1 MSKVTF
7 MPGGQSFDVAAGTTI
22 LVAAIQ
28 NGLQLR
34 HDCSEAICGTDRVK
48 ILSGKEQ
55 LSEKNE
61 NEELTLEM
69 MNGAPDDRLACVA
82 RKLSSVI
89 VETPGQV
96 PQVKIVEAPIERLVK
111 QDRSPSILT

>member
-1 MSKVTF
+1 MAKITF
-7 MPGGQSFDVAAGTTI
+7 MPAGQSFEVAAGTTI
-22 LVAAIQ
+22 LVSAIQ

-34 HDCSEAICGTDRVK
+34 HDCTEAICGTDRVK

-69 MNGAPDDRLACVA
+69 MNAGPDDRLACVA
-82 RKLSSVI
+82 RI
-89 VETPGQV
+89 VGDVTVEV
-96 PQVKIVEAPIERLVK
+96 PE
-111 QDRSPSILT
+111 

>member
-1 MSKVTF
+1 
-7 MPGGQSFDVAAGTTI
+7 MPVGQSFEVAAGTTI
-22 LVAAIQ
+22 LVSAIQ

-34 HDCSEAICGTDRVK
+34 HDCTEAICGTDRVK

-69 MNGAPDDRLACVA
+69 MNAGPDERLACVA
-82 RKLSSVI
+82 RVVGDVTVQVI
-89 VETPGQV
+89 E
-96 PQVKIVEAPIERLVK
+96 
-111 QDRSPSILT
+111 

>member
-1 MSKVTF
+1 MPRVTF
-7 MPGGQSFDVAAGTTI
+7 MPVEQSFEVAAGTTI
-22 LVAAIQ
+22 LVSAIQ

-34 HDCSEAICGTDRVK
+34 HDCTEAICGTDRVK

-69 MNGAPDDRLACVA
+69 MNAGPDERLACVA
-82 RKLSSVI
+82 RIVGDVTVQVI
-89 VETPGQV
+89 
-96 PQVKIVEAPIERLVK
+96 
-111 QDRSPSILT
+111 D